1 MKRYVILVGLAQKS
15 MVRCFIC
22 VIVLE
27 YCPQKNH
34 MSEDFLMELIRKDS
48 SISFFN
54 LLLKLYPLIHT
65 NSTTKFTYTQE
76 TASG

>member
-1 MKRYVILVGLAQKS
+1 MKQYVILAGLAQKS

-27 YCPQKNH
+27 YCTQKNH
-34 MSEDFLMELIRKDS
+34 MSEDFPMELIRTDS
-48 SISFFN
+48 SISFLN